1 MKELDS
7 DMHEITVTR
16 SRPAKL
22 AFWKEARMSLPLSS
36 EVCRTELRAR
46 LFELHFQKISSREA
60 LDRSRRERHCKWK

>member
-22 AFWKEARMSLPLSS
+22 AFWKEARMSLPLS

-46 LFELHFQKISSREA
+46 LFELHFQKISSREE
-60 LDRSRRERHCKWK
+60 L